1 MHLARR
7 LALSGE
13 ARAALGQIV
22 AIMTDQVLAG
32 EGRPRWDVEQ
42 LMALEVRLGA
52 AADIDDVVTLA
63 ESGDEVVTLGIDDAA
78 LLLDGM
84 AFTEIAS
91 ADLPWVEMVRWT
103 ADFVTTE
110 LRRPWTDDE
119 WLAYAADSR

>member
-1 MHLARR
+1 MHLARQ

-42 LMALEVRLGA
+42 LMALEVRLGT

-63 ESGDEVVTLGIDDAA
+63 ESADEVVTLGIDDAA

-103 ADFVTTE
+103 ADFVTAE

-119 WLAYAADSR
+119 WIAYATDPR

>member
-1 MHLARR
+1 MHLARQ

-42 LMALEVRLGA
+42 LMALEVRLGT
-52 AADIDDVVTLA
+52 AADIDDLVTLA
-63 ESGDEVVTLGIDDAA
+63 DSGDEVVTLGIDDAA

-119 WLAYAADSR
+119 WLAYATDRR

>member
-1 MHLARR
+1 MHLARQ

-42 LMALEVRLGA
+42 LMALEVRLGT
-52 AADIDDVVTLA
+52 AADIDDLVTLA
-63 ESGDEVVTLGIDDAA
+63 DSGDEVVTLGIDDAA

-119 WLAYAADSR
+119 WLAYATDSR